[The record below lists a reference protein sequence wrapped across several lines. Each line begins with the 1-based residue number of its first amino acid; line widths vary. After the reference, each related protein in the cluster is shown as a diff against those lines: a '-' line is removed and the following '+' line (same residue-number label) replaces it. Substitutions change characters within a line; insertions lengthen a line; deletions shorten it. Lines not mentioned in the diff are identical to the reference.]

1 MDPNSKGERWRLPL
15 RESTLLALTHKAIL
29 VVEAEAVEEVEVD
42 VAFGVD
48 VAIGV
53 ATEVDGGSEDVAEE
67 DIIHITRKRKTWM

>member
-1 MDPNSKGERWRLPL
+1 M
-15 RESTLLALTHKAIL
+15 LALTHKAIL

-67 DIIHITRKRKTWM
+67 DIIHITRKRKT

>member
-1 MDPNSKGERWRLPL
+1 M
-15 RESTLLALTHKAIL
+15 
-29 VVEAEAVEEVEVD
+29 VEAEAVEEVEVD

-67 DIIHITRKRKTWM
+67 DIIHITRKRKT